1 MIVAVTAD
9 ERRRVGAVVE
19 EVARASSL
27 VELLSATLPAL
38 DEHLGFAKSAF
49 MLALAEPPLPGRRAY
64 AGVTHGSPPYV
75 LEEYFERWADC
86 DALASEAARGSFRRT
101 GRATIHDAYR
111 FLDPPGRRFVDDF
124 LRRTHTTAQ
133 LSHRLPIGWTDAYL
147 TLMSSEEHTA
157 RDVELVGLLLPELTE
172 LLRPHLPRGLDGDLS
187 VREAQTAELVALG
200 FSNREISE
208 VLHVEEDTVK
218 KHVSRAMAKVGV
230 ARRTALAVAW
240 ATGHRM
246 DVQGVLS

>member
-19 EVARASSL
+19 AAARANSL
-27 VELLSATLPAL
+27 AELLSTTLAAL
-38 DEHLGFAKSAF
+38 DEHLGYTKSAF

-75 LEEYFERWADC
+75 LEEYFERWADS
-86 DALASEAARGSFRRT
+86 DTLGSEAARGSFRRT

-111 FLDPPGRRFVDDF
+111 FLGPSERRFVDDF
-124 LRRTHTTAQ
+124 LRRTQTTAQ
-133 LSHRLPIGWTDAYL
+133 LSHRLPIGWTEAYL
-147 TLMSSEEHTA
+147 TLMNCGAE
-157 RDVELVGLLLPELTE
+157 RDVKLVGRLLPELVE
-172 LLRPHLPRGLDGDLS
+172 LLRSHLPRGLDGDLS
-187 VREAQTAELVALG
+187 VREAQTTELVALG
-200 FSNREISE
+200 FSNRQIAD

-230 ARRTALAVAW
+230 GRRTALAVAW
-240 ATGHRM
+240 ATGRRM
-246 DVQGVLS
+246 DVVQGALA